1 MELPVEL
8 WNCIF
13 SYLNSTDLLS
23 IAQIKYFNKIVKF
36 NIKEYKQKKILLL
49 VNDGY
54 SYIEKIYINEG
65 YKNNKTKIY
74 LKKVITILIEY
85 SWFSVIDI
93 ELLIFILMEWI
104 YSVREEYYRSLIA
117 SHRGIKDYTYLYQ
130 NGLLDEYADKIKN
143 LLDDDILSFFSECIF

>member
-49 VNDGY
+49 VNNGY

-130 NGLLDEYADKIKN
+130 KGLLDEYADKIKN